1 MTSNRSL
8 LPSIS
13 DYDAIVFHLWD
24 LTLKDLPDPST
35 RRKHQKYVFT
45 TREAPTQTGG
55 KNPTLQKLQK
65 YFNYSITY
73 RRDSTFYTPY
83 GGFLRIKEH
92 PMEGELFDSLI
103 QEYGEKNHEMASKKN
118 ITDASIA
125 QVVSNCHSHSGREGL
140 LRSLQNMTKVHVYG
154 LCGTMSCNKAVQI
167 KELQSGHIG
176 AGQSCYQTVE
186 EKYKFYLSWEN
197 ALCKD
202 YITEKFFE
210 IAKYDII
217 PVVLNIAAMELIAPK
232 HS

>member
-1 MTSNRSL
+1 MTSIRSL

-13 DYDAIVFHLWD
+13 DYDAIVFHLRD
-24 LTLKDLPDPST
+24 LTLKDLPDPIT

-45 TREAPTQTGG
+45 TREAPTGR
-55 KNPTLQKLQK
+55 KIPTLQKLQK

-73 RRDSTFYTPY
+73 RRDSTLYTPC
-83 GGFLRIKEH
+83 GGFLRFKEH
-92 PMEGELFDSLI
+92 PMEGEQFDSLI
-103 QEYGEKNHEMASKKN
+103 QDYGEKNHDMASKKN
-118 ITDASIA
+118 VTDASIA
-125 QVVSNCHSHSGREGL
+125 QVVSHSHSHRGGERL
-140 LRSLQNMTKVHVYG
+140 LRSLQNMTKVHMYG
-154 LCGTMSCNKAVQI
+154 LCGTMSCNKPAQI

-176 AGQSCYQTVE
+176 AGPSCYQTVE
-186 EKYKFYLSWEN
+186 EKYKFYLSLET